1 VTSIHPHQ
9 RNALRSAAFGAGAAT
24 AGVVGFLAGQVHQA
38 KRSIGV
44 TDERPPSADNVY
56 GDEFPGAPVRC
67 LILGD
72 SAAVGYGM
80 THPDQTPPALIGLSL
95 SHLLDAPVHI
105 HSEAVVGARSEHLR
119 EQVNR
124 GLTFK
129 PDVAVIVIGT
139 NDITHWVP
147 VSTSAKRLT
156 VAVRRLVDAGC
167 DVVVGTIPDLGTI
180 RPIPQPLR
188 WIARQNGRRLAR
200 AQTVAV
206 VSAGGRAVSLGDL
219 LGPVFAA
226 NSDVMFGSDRFHPSA
241 AGYANM
247 VGVLVPSIAAAIRE
261 PEEQDLAPSTTM
273 PLEHA
278 AALAELHVGTEVRRE
293 GRRAAVQRRR
303 AHVEGQQRRRV
314 VSRSRAK

>member
-1 VTSIHPHQ
+1 MASNRTNSFHPLKAA
-9 RNALRSAAFGAGAAT
+9 ALGAGAAT
-24 AGVVGFLAGQVHQA
+24 AGAVGLLASQVHLA
-38 KRSIGV
+38 RRSIGMS
-44 TDERPPSADNVY
+44 DARPPSADGVY
-56 GDEFPGAPVRC
+56 GDDLPGQPVRC

-80 THPDQTPPALIGLSL
+80 TSADLTPPALIGLSL
-95 SHLLDAPVHI
+95 SHLLDSPVHI

-139 NDITHWVP
+139 NDITHRVP
-147 VSTSAKRLT
+147 VQLSARRLS
-156 VAVRRLVDAGC
+156 VAVRRLVEARC
-167 DVVVGTIPDLGTI
+167 DVVVGTVPDLGTV

-188 WIARQNGRRLAR
+188 WIAGHNGRRLAR
-200 AQTVAV
+200 QQTMAV

-219 LGPVFAA
+219 LGPKFSAQ
-226 NSDVMFGSDRFHPSA
+226 SDLMFGSDHFHPSA
-241 AGYANM
+241 TGYANV

-261 PEEQDLAPSTTM
+261 PEEQDFAAATTM
-273 PLEHA
+273 PLAHA
-278 AALAELHVGTEVRRE
+278 AAVAELHVGTEVRGA
-293 GRRAAVQRRR
+293 GRRAAVERRGR
-303 AHVEGQQRRRV
+303 VDGQRRRV